1 MPVRITRHLV
11 LLLIAAL
18 WIAMVIHSL
27 EYLGRFMFHTLLVSV
42 RWLQV
47 LFIGLSLYGSGL
59 LLLSVRHRPGPPREN
74 GVMPFVSILIP
85 VKDEERVIEG
95 TLQSLARLEYH
106 AAGRRR
112 FEVIVIDDRSTDAT
126 PRLLRHLRR
135 LLRRE
140 LGLGIVRTP
149 AGSRGKAAALNFG
162 VRYARGDL
170 LAFFDADA
178 RVAPDVLQRM
188 VACLD
193 GERVA
198 GVQGRR
204 LPYNAAQNALTRM
217 QEDEFAIM
225 LTHLQRG
232 REAAGTFV
240 SLAGNGMLMRRDAL
254 ANVGG
259 WNEEAL
265 TEDIDLS
272 VRFYLAGWRIR
283 YCEEAIVGEE
293 AVPAIGALIRQRTR
307 WFEGGMRCLGEHLP
321 AILVARLPL
330 HLRFDIILFL
340 GGSLVATLALLTT
353 YAYALVGLAGVVVL
367 FLQVPHEVMV
377 GVSCFFTI
385 GVLAAVVE
393 GRGWRPTTVAGILLR
408 FALFSLHRVVVVPLA
423 IVRYVH
429 AAITGKM
436 EWAKTIHLGEMAPD
450 GLGEPHPSYIRR
462 V

>member
-18 WIAMVIHSL
+18 WIGMVIHNL

-47 LFIGLSLYGSGL
+47 LFIGLSLYGGGL
-59 LLLSVRHRPGPPREN
+59 LLLSVRHRPGAPRAS

-95 TLQSLARLEYH
+95 TLQSLARLEYQ

-126 PRLLRHLRR
+126 PRLLRR
-135 LLRRE
+135 LRRE
-140 LGLGIVRTP
+140 CGLRIVRTP
-149 AGSRGKAAALNFG
+149 AGSRGKAAALNVG
-162 VRYARGDL
+162 VRHARGDL

-193 GERVA
+193 GARVA

-204 LPYNAAQNALTRM
+204 LPYNAAQNGLTRM

-254 ANVGG
+254 ASVGG

-330 HLRFDIILFL
+330 HLRLDILLFL

-367 FLQVPHEVMV
+367 FLQVPHEVTV
-377 GVSCFFTI
+377 GVSGFFAA
-385 GVLAAVVE
+385 GLLAAVVE
-393 GRGWRPTTVAGILLR
+393 SRGWRPTTVAGILLR

-436 EWAKTIHLGEMAPD
+436 EWAKTIHLGEMA
-450 GLGEPHPSYIRR
+450 HPSYIRR